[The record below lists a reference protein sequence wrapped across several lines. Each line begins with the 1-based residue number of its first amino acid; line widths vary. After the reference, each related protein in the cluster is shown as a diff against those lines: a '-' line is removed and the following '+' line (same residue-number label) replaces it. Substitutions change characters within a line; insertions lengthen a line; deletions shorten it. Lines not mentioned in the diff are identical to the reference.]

1 MAGVTQSVA
10 SEYAYVH
17 GGMPS
22 CPHRYKGGGE
32 LSGGLGRGSDKPF
45 RSVVTGWSDSTH
57 GGMLRGNYQPKEEPP
72 PELALL
78 EGVRH

>member
-1 MAGVTQSVA
+1 MTRSVA

-17 GGMPS
+17 SAKAVLLYPVQGGWGTPGRPEM
-22 CPHRYKGGGE
+22 GG
-32 LSGGLGRGSDKPF
+32 SKPF
-45 RSVVTGWSDSTH
+45 RSIVTGWSDSTL
-57 GGMLRGNYQPKEEPP
+57 GGILSGNYQPKEEPP